1 MPHRKA
7 QASSVAYNE
16 DMGIIVNQESN
27 RSELQKRIAAEMSE
41 KAKKKLEHNGDLP
54 DGVDDSAY
62 IEGTK
67 TTTSLAW
74 VWAIIV
80 IVAVIAVI
88 GLFIISATKDL

>member
-1 MPHRKA
+1 M
-7 QASSVAYNE
+7 AYNE
-16 DMGIIVNQESN
+16 SMGIIVNQESN

-41 KAKKKLEHNGDLP
+41 KAKKKAVHNGDLP

-74 VWAIIV
+74 VWVVIT
-80 IVAVIAVI
+80 IVAVVALMWFFIAS
-88 GLFIISATKDL
+88 GNQQ